1 MILRV
6 LCGLFYVGLVVPLS
20 LSTPSSNAIA
30 GQTMTVTWSRVS
42 SDPLDLLFGT
52 APWDSPALT
61 TQIGITLS
69 SGDSPSGQVPI
80 TLSTPGQFYIGII
93 SNSQPGDMSDKI
105 TVVAATPST
114 TARPSTTTRND
125 SPTTNPAKSTPITT
139 RQQDTSTPS
148 TPATTPKTAGQT
160 VSDQPQGTAVSTS
173 IPASS
178 TTSSNGP
185 VSNFSV
191 VTLINGPTSAANN
204 STPTASSSSPSD
216 PANTVHKS
224 SKTPII
230 VGCSVAAVIL
240 VLFLA
245 LGVIF
250 LRNRRRKTTVSPYY
264 SDSPPL
270 DSEMTSIT
278 ASQQTTIPQFPP
290 EKQGSSSGSG
300 SIPGERHAML
310 IASSSTSQL
319 TSSSTSRERRH
330 RHRESAASRAPSHG
344 SGLTSRSEISAEVLR
359 LRNEVALL
367 REQQR
372 ERVLES
378 TETQPPSYYHVL
390 RQDDG
395 LTS

>member
-1 MILRV
+1 MILRI
-6 LCGLFYVGLVVPLS
+6 LCGLFYVGLVASLT
-20 LSTPSSNAIA
+20 LSTPSTNAIA

-93 SNSQPGDMSDKI
+93 SNSQPRELLAMSDKI
-105 TVVAATPST
+105 TVVAAAPST

-216 PANTVHKS
+216 PANAVHKS
-224 SKTPII
+224 SKTPTI

-240 VLFLA
+240 LLFLA
-245 LGVIF
+245 
-250 LRNRRRKTTVSPYY
+250 
-264 SDSPPL
+264 
-270 DSEMTSIT
+270 
-278 ASQQTTIPQFPP
+278 
-290 EKQGSSSGSG
+290 
-300 SIPGERHAML
+300 
-310 IASSSTSQL
+310 
-319 TSSSTSRERRH
+319 
-330 RHRESAASRAPSHG
+330 RAG
-344 SGLTSRSEISAEVLR
+344 GTGVLR
-359 LRNEVALL
+359 LR
-367 REQQR
+367 R
-372 ERVLES
+372 
-378 TETQPPSYYHVL
+378 
-390 RQDDG
+390 G
-395 LTS
+395 LGQTGSNK